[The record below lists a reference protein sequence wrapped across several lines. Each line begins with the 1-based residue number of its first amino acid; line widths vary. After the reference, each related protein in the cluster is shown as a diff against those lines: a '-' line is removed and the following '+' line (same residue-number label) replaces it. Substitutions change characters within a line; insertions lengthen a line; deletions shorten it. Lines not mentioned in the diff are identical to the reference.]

1 MTNTDFTTL
10 KGLFDA
16 SATAG
21 NPPSTEGNIYRTTMV
36 TNKTLG
42 TLLLESTP
50 SVPTYGMRP
59 FSRFYCGPV
68 NSPNTEE
75 QVCLKYQLR
84 DFETEWTQGNLR
96 FEASQRVNYY
106 MMNVRGWRA
115 AYALFEGQAI
125 LQGGEMLAVGMAL
138 AAAVSLSF

>member
-16 SATAG
+16 SATTTA
-21 NPPSTEGNIYRTTMV
+21 NPPSTEGNIYKTTMV
-36 TNKTLG
+36 DNGTLG
-42 TLLLESTP
+42 TLLAESP
-50 SVPTYGMRP
+50 GSPTYGMRP

-84 DFETEWTQGNLR
+84 DFETEWSQGNLR
-96 FEASQRVNYY
+96 FEAAQRVNYY
-106 MMNVRGWRA
+106 LMNVRGWRA